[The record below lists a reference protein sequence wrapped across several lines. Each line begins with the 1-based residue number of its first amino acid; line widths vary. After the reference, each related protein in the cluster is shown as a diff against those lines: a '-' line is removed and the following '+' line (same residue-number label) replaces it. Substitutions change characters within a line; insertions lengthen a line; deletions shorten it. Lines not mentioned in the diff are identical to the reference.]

1 MKIEVLGAYGG
12 VGPGM
17 RPTSLLIEDRVV
29 LDAGSIARSIDF
41 DRQQR
46 IEAVVLTHAHA
57 DHICELP
64 FFLENIA
71 SALRPPVRIYGSVAT
86 LYAVRRHLI
95 NNHIWPD
102 LDASTIRPR
111 MMEFVEIETE
121 QPFVAGGV
129 QWTPFAVDH
138 TVPTFGYVLED
149 STSSILW
156 SSDTGPTHRLWEIIN
171 SKPELNTA
179 MVEVSFDNA
188 RQELADRT
196 GHLTPSSLKKELGK
210 CTRELRVLVHHLK
223 PVFVERLGH
232 ELADFEILEQGRVY
246 EF

>member
-1 MKIEVLGAYGG
+1 
-12 VGPGM
+12 M
-17 RPTSLLIEDRVV
+17 RPTSVV
-29 LDAGSIARSIDF
+29 VNGKVALDAGALAGGIDLV
-41 DRQQR
+41 RQQQL
-46 IEAVVLTHAHA
+46 EAVVLTHAHA

-71 SALRPPVRIYGSVAT
+71 ATLRPPVRIYGSVAT

-111 MMEFVEIETE
+111 VMEFVEVEAE

-138 TVPTFGYVLED
+138 TVPTFGYVIKDGD
-149 STSSILW
+149 SAVIW
-156 SSDTGPTHRLWEIIN
+156 SSDTGATERMWELIN
-171 SKPELNTA
+171 ADPSISTA

-196 GHLTPSSLKKELGK
+196 GHLTPNGLQSELTK
-210 CTRELRVLVHHLK
+210 CHRDVRLLVHHLK
-223 PVFVERLGH
+223 PIFVDQLRR
-232 ELADFEILEQGRVY
+232 ELEDLELLQQGKSYDF
-246 EF
+246 